1 MATGNDIM
9 TAICVGRK
17 GNLIEPNV
25 TVYICERETEEIT
38 DHSQNQNLGTL
49 KRRTSKG
56 GYENHLNIQKE
67 KEKEQKRIENNVW
80 KLLKVSKIKIKFQI
94 KKLIKLV

>member
-1 MATGNDIM
+1 MSNNALINSIIATGNDIM

-17 GNLIEPNV
+17 GNLIEPIV

-49 KRRTSKG
+49 KRRT
-56 GYENHLNIQKE
+56 
-67 KEKEQKRIENNVW
+67 KR
-80 KLLKVSKIKIKFQI
+80 KRKRT
-94 KKLIKLV
+94 KKNRE

>member
-1 MATGNDIM
+1 M

-17 GNLIEPNV
+17 GNLIEPIV

-49 KRRTSKG
+49 KRRT
-56 GYENHLNIQKE
+56 
-67 KEKEQKRIENNVW
+67 KR
-80 KLLKVSKIKIKFQI
+80 KRKRT
-94 KKLIKLV
+94 KKNRE